1 MAFLIAG
8 KVGVA
13 VDLMKGYGHRVV
25 SASIYIHYLA
35 VPRVPRRKHLLAS
48 RKFPPYA
55 PTPAAT
61 HPLFF
66 HPSITAPSQPQPPHS
81 PHQTGKKQKKEKNHP
96 REQVFSVKRPAE
108 RGELKGEGTDRGV
121 KMGPGLG
128 GWWRG
133 SGAQR
138 APGGRE
144 TLTRPTD
151 QVFDSITLHLQRADV
166 TVAPRAP
173 RNWKTNCG
181 GLLVGLIKETS
192 VLSAEGLK
200 LI

>member
-1 MAFLIAG
+1 MSSPPPPCCSERTHINTPGSQQHLTNLANYLRGRFYMAFLIAG

-13 VDLMKGYGHRVV
+13 VDLMKGSGHRVV

-81 PHQTGKKQKKEKNHP
+81 PHKTGKKKKKEKKSP
-96 REQVFSVKRPAE
+96 SRAGVFRQTASRER
-108 RGELKGEGTDRGV
+108 R
-121 KMGPGLG
+121 
-128 GWWRG
+128 
-133 SGAQR
+133 AQR
-138 APGGRE
+138 RG
-144 TLTRPTD
+144 
-151 QVFDSITLHLQRADV
+151 
-166 TVAPRAP
+166 
-173 RNWKTNCG
+173 N
-181 GLLVGLIKETS
+181 
-192 VLSAEGLK
+192 
-200 LI
+200 

>member
-35 VPRVPRRKHLLAS
+35 VPRVPRRKHLLVS
-48 RKFPPYA
+48 RKSPLTP
-55 PTPAAT
+55 PTPPLRPLTNLLSSLHHCAFSASAT
-61 HPLFF
+61 PL
-66 HPSITAPSQPQPPHS
+66 TPPNW
-81 PHQTGKKQKKEKNHP
+81 KKKKKKKNRP

-108 RGELKGEGTDRGV
+108 RVELKGEGTDRGV

-133 SGAQR
+133 SGAQKTGDPH
-138 APGGRE
+138 PGEGGN
-144 TLTRPTD
+144 TRPTD
-151 QVFDSITLHLQRADV
+151 QVFHSITLHLQRADV

-181 GLLVGLIKETS
+181 GVLVAAKGRW
-192 VLSAEGLK
+192 G
-200 LI
+200 

>member
-8 KVGVA
+8 KVVVA

-48 RKFPPYA
+48 RKFPP
-55 PTPAAT
+55 PAAT

-66 HPSITAPSQPQPPHS
+66 HPSITTPSKPPPPHS
-81 PHQTGKKQKKEKNHP
+81 PHQTGKKRRRKKNRP

-108 RGELKGEGTDRGV
+108 RVELKGEGTDRGV

-128 GWWRG
+128 GWWWG
-133 SGAQR
+133 SGAQKTGDPH
-138 APGGRE
+138 PGEGGN
-144 TLTRPTD
+144 TRPTD

-181 GLLVGLIKETS
+181 GVLVAAKGRW
-192 VLSAEGLK
+192 G
-200 LI
+200 